1 MSKFEG
7 AEMKKGRSD
16 EREDGL
22 IADKP
27 FNSETMRTVRSSGD
41 GWESK
46 SWEEKHLKGPGI

>member
-1 MSKFEG
+1 
-7 AEMKKGRSD
+7 MKKGRSD

-27 FNSETMRTVRSSGD
+27 FNSETMRTVKSSGD

-46 SWEEKHLKGPGI
+46 SWEEKTLERARDIDLR